1 MIKTCFHIISKLT
14 NGWVTKKGGKRF
26 NFEDDAS
33 EKLKMTYYAGRKK
46 FLSGRQ
52 FGSWVRKFKKI
63 PIT

>member
-1 MIKTCFHIISKLT
+1 M
-14 NGWVTKKGGKRF
+14 NGWITKKGGKRF

-52 FGSWVRKFKKI
+52 FGSWVRKFKKVL
-63 PIT
+63 IT